1 MKPQN
6 YNNNYPQRRLNA
18 VELFFLYCS
27 GADLRVLLKPNDNI
41 WAEHPKYVSIGAII
55 LFTAVFAFI
64 SMSYAIYSVFNNTFV
79 AILMGVLWGSFIF
92 ALDRLLVSSIRKTKY
107 NKKGNEFLNE
117 IIRSGIDLLKSTPR
131 LVLAVFIGVVIAIP
145 LELKLFEK
153 EIWSQMQKEHKENAL
168 KEMDAYQNLQVSFAT
183 LKDSI
188 RMNILKEQDKIIK
201 QIDGLQK
208 ANEDFNGRF
217 VKITN
222 AESEESKQIK
232 LTKNKNIQLRID
244 ANNKIIDMLNSDLK
258 KLIADS
264 SVLVRGNN
272 TLTYYENNILKAP
285 KIELRDGLLAR
296 LQALQNLVNDPQK
309 KAARNMYWGVI
320 LLIIAIEIMP
330 VLVKI
335 LAGRGIY
342 DDKVEVFYSQQ
353 ALENRRNEVTEAF
366 ILKVYDEFDRGMNLL
381 ISNLQQISRA
391 NPAQR
396 TFIENFIAAIKITI
410 DTIKNNIDKLLK

>member
-1 MKPQN
+1 
-6 YNNNYPQRRLNA
+6 
-18 VELFFLYCS
+18 
-27 GADLRVLLKPNDNI
+27 
-41 WAEHPKYVSIGAII
+41 
-55 LFTAVFAFI
+55 
-64 SMSYAIYSVFNNTFV
+64 
-79 AILMGVLWGSFIF
+79 
-92 ALDRLLVSSIRKTKY
+92 
-107 NKKGNEFLNE
+107 
-117 IIRSGIDLLKSTPR
+117 
-131 LVLAVFIGVVIAIP
+131 
-145 LELKLFEK
+145 
-153 EIWSQMQKEHKENAL
+153 
-168 KEMDAYQNLQVSFAT
+168 
-183 LKDSI
+183 
-188 RMNILKEQDKIIK
+188 
-201 QIDGLQK
+201 
-208 ANEDFNGRF
+208 EDFNGRF